1 MFDVYA
7 VTFKI
12 DASIFPPAKFGTFG
26 EVASAVV
33 LILTSVAGAAAIILI
48 IISGIKIVT
57 SGGDPKQL
65 GAAQAT
71 LTYAIIGLAV
81 TILAFV
87 ILAALQKFLG
97 SSLAL

>member
-1 MFDVYA
+1 MLNAYVAFNIKD
-7 VTFKI
+7 
-12 DASIFPPAKFGTFG
+12 SFPPADKFDTFG
-26 EVASAVV
+26 EVATPVV
-33 LILTSVAGAAAIILI
+33 LILTSVASAAAIILI

-65 GAAQAT
+65 AAAKAT

-81 TILAFV
+81 AMLAFV

-97 SSLAL
+97 STVEI

>member
-1 MFDVYA
+1 MDIYA
-7 VTFKI
+7 APFEITET
-12 DASIFPPAKFGTFG
+12 IFPPAKFGTFG
-26 EVASAVV
+26 EVATPIV

-65 GAAQAT
+65 AAAKAT
-71 LTYAIIGLAV
+71 LTYASIGLAV

-97 SSLAL
+97 SSVPI

>member
-1 MFDVYA
+1 MNAYA
-7 VTFKI
+7 FEI
-12 DASIFPPAKFGTFG
+12 NNAIFPPAKFGTFG
-26 EVASAVV
+26 EVASAAI

-65 GAAQAT
+65 AAAQAT

-97 SSLAL
+97 SSVAI